1 VTDPDDAA
9 LLAELAAHPEDDSLR
24 LVWADRLQA
33 RGDPRGEFI
42 AIQCQQREHNT
53 SGHQARAGELER
65 AHGERWKR
73 EAGVDGA
80 LTTWLRGFPSN
91 LIGSCSKVVASA
103 QALRTQPITTLV
115 LMGEWESLSALATLS
130 GLERI
135 TTLELAGEKPIPAKH
150 LQALADC
157 PRLTHVRT
165 LHLSRA
171 ALDDEAS
178 AVLSTAP
185 WLRTVTT
192 FLAGANFTFSL
203 PMTGAGL
210 ARLIAQMTSL
220 ETTWLEGA
228 PLGEAGLRALW
239 QRPRLKDADLSRA
252 SFPDQWLRSL
262 FTSPA
267 LASLRRLVLTH
278 ADPSSVQ
285 AFALMPTQ
293 LEELRLCH
301 CGVSDDAVPTL
312 ANSTALARL
321 QTLDLRD
328 NRLSN
333 AAVEAFVEGRGLP
346 ALTRLG
352 LSGNAFRSGRKET
365 IFVPPTEQEICSGD
379 ASSHQVEQEILLG
392 PTDLQARFTHRP
404 GLSIF

>member
-1 VTDPDDAA
+1 
-9 LLAELAAHPEDDSLR
+9 
-24 LVWADRLQA
+24 
-33 RGDPRGEFI
+33 
-42 AIQCQQREHNT
+42 
-53 SGHQARAGELER
+53 
-65 AHGERWKR
+65 
-73 EAGVDGA
+73 
-80 LTTWLRGFPSN
+80 
-91 LIGSCSKVVASA
+91 
-103 QALRTQPITTLV
+103 
-115 LMGEWESLSALATLS
+115 M
-130 GLERI
+130 
-135 TTLELAGEKPIPAKH
+135 
-150 LQALADC
+150 
-157 PRLTHVRT
+157 THVRT

-171 ALDDEAS
+171 TLDDEAA

-185 WLRTVTT
+185 WLGTVTT

-203 PMTGAGL
+203 PITGAGL
-210 ARLIAQMTSL
+210 ARLLAQMTSL

-239 QRPRLKDADLSRA
+239 QRPRLKNADLSRA

-293 LEELRLCH
+293 LEELGLRR
-301 CGVSDDAVPTL
+301 CGVSDEVAPRL
-312 ANSTALARL
+312 AQSTALASL
-321 QTLDLRD
+321 KTLDLRD

-333 AAVEAFVEGRGLP
+333 AGLEAFVEGRGLP

-352 LSGNAFRSGRKET
+352 LSGNAFRSGRTET
-365 IFVPPTEQEICSGD
+365 VFVPPTEQEIWSEG
-379 ASSHQVEQEILLG
+379 ASSYQVEQEIMLG
-392 PTDLQARFTHRP
+392 PSDLQARFGHRP